1 MAVGTFMGMVFTV
14 SQQKLLTPSN
24 FKGSTGSDWATHD
37 VVGGKSR
44 SEWTGPKLKSYSFDL
59 LLRAQDGVPPRA
71 TLSVLQQRAESCAT
85 DYFVIGGRPLSSFPF
100 KITDIS
106 EEWGAVLAGGEMIEC
121 KVSLTVEE
129 YL

>member
-1 MAVGTFMGMVFTV
+1 MAIGSFMGMVFTV
-14 SQQKLLTPSN
+14 SREKVLTPRN

-71 TLSVLQQRAESCAT
+71 TLDALQRYAESNAT
-85 DYFVIGGRPLSSFPF
+85 DYFVIGGSPLSPFPF
-100 KITDIS
+100 KITELS
-106 EEWGAVLAGGEMIEC
+106 EEWGAVLVGGEMIEC
-121 KVSLTVEE
+121 TVSLTVEE
-129 YL
+129 YR